1 MKVKVFQCYDVR
13 DIETDT
19 NNWIDL
25 NNVEIVDIKMSQG
38 ITYIS
43 RLEYDKSGMT
53 QNVSVPDGV
62 EYYTVLIY
70 TDKKDKIN
78 EILQ

>member
-1 MKVKVFQCYDVR
+1 MKIKTFTHYN
-13 DIETDT
+13 ILEMESDT